1 MHLEKIVKIFQMK
14 YIEKVIE
21 NRFGLHEARVI
32 RILKVH
38 RILDDKKIS
47 ESALLSLKDTRTVL
61 LELYQ

>member
-1 MHLEKIVKIFQMK
+1 MK

-38 RILDDKKIS
+38 KILDDKKIS
-47 ESALLSLKDTRTVL
+47 ESALLSLKDTRTIL